1 MNMIEDALL
10 SEYFQLSTKRKNEV
24 MDEVCKQ
31 FKKAYE
37 HMIEVFGEEDA
48 KDIVKETLT
57 KEKRKGLTEENYE
70 YCEIIKII
78 EKCMS
83 YAIN

>member
-1 MNMIEDALL
+1 MNMVQDALL

-24 MDEVCKQ
+24 MGVVCEQ
-31 FKKAYE
+31 FRKTYE
-37 HMIEVFGEEDA
+37 HLVEVFGEQHA
-48 KDIVKETLT
+48 KEVVKETLT

-78 EKCMS
+78 ENNMKD
-83 YAIN
+83 AIT